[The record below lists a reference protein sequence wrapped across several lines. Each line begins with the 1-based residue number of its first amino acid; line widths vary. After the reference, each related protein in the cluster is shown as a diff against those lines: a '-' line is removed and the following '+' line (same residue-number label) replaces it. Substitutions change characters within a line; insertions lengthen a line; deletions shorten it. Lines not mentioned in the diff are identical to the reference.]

1 MSLPQA
7 PLSSQRWPPIIT
19 GVRLP
24 VLVIVRDV
32 LLTLMAWGAMGWLLR
47 GPIYVGYDYLR
58 HPIFELTTAQPLDVG
73 LLLRRLRY
81 FWMTSACLIVWLS
94 IWAAIARRRLR
105 AAMQSPQPLSLTIPE
120 QAAQFGVAESAV
132 KAARKFR
139 ITNVQ
144 FQENDAIA
152 GFQEVTRP
160 Q

>member
-7 PLSSQRWPPIIT
+7 SLSSQRWPPIIT

-32 LLTLMAWGAMGWLLR
+32 LLTLMAWCALGWLLR
-47 GPIYVGYDYLR
+47 GPIYVAYDYLR

-81 FWMTSACLIVWLS
+81 FWMSSALLIVWLS
-94 IWAAIARRRLR
+94 LWAVIERRRLR
-105 AAMQSPQPLSLTIPE
+105 AAMQSPQPPSLTIPE
-120 QAAQFGVAESAV
+120 QAAQFGLAESAV
-132 KAARKFR
+132 QAARKFR